1 MTTYKLKSSGIT
13 VYTTGRDGFDDSL
26 IQVTKNPG
34 SNCVFSVQKSDL
46 VECETGAKSVSLQQ
60 FKDSVLSEFGVEV
73 HTMST
78 TTHSINFTVNNINSA
93 VSLMRRMRGF
103 QVSIVSGDNG
113 KWKMR
118 ADFKSAKS
126 EYIGKR
132 VEFNDDTRGEIIGE
146 EGGNVHVMLD
156 GDGCRVVWVGIDEL
170 ADPKEKS
177 FANAFSSW
185 VLDGIKSN

>member
-13 VYTTGRDGFDDSL
+13 VYTTGKDGFDDSL

-60 FKDSVLSEFGVEV
+60 FKDSVLGEFGVEV
-73 HTMST
+73 HTVST
-78 TTHSINFTVNNINSA
+78 TSHSLNFTVNSINSA

-118 ADFKSAKS
+118 ADFKAVKS

-146 EGGNVHVMLD
+146 EDGNVHVMLD
-156 GDGCRVVWVGIDEL
+156 GDDLRVVWVEIGEL
-170 ADPKEKS
+170 ANPKEKS